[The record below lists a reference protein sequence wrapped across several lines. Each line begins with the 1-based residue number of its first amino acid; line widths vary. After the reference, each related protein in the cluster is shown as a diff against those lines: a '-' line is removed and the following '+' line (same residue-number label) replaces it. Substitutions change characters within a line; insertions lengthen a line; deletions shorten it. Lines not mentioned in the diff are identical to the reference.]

1 MTNGAAEG
9 RAGTPV
15 ATPEG
20 RGRNPREYGS
30 GASSVTATKEYSHP
44 EQQSLMEAVV
54 GRENMLAAYK
64 RVRANKGVPGV
75 DGMSVNDVWGYC
87 TLNWARIKE
96 ELLDGR
102 YEPQP
107 VLGVEIPKPGG
118 GVRQLGIPTALDRLI
133 QQALHQVLSPIFNP
147 HFSGSSYGFRPGRS
161 AHQAVLKAREHAAA
175 GKRWVV
181 DMDLEKF
188 FDRVNHDVLMA
199 RVARKVKDKRV
210 LVLIRRYLQAG
221 LMQGGI
227 ASKRKEGTP
236 QGGPLSPL
244 LSNILLD
251 DLDKELERRGHAF
264 CRYADDCNI
273 YVQTK
278 RSGERAM
285 ASITRFL
292 TERLKLRVNADKSA
306 VDRPWKRKFLGY
318 SMTWHTQPRLKVAP
332 SVVKRLKQAVR
343 EEFRRGRGRSLKKTI
358 DTLAPKL
365 RGWMNYFKLA
375 EVKGVFEE
383 LDMWIRRRL
392 RNILWRH
399 WKRPYARA
407 RNLIRRGL
415 TEERAWK
422 SAING
427 RGPWWNSGASHM
439 NQAFPKK
446 YFDSLGLVSL
456 QDQLRKAQSVR

>member
-1 MTNGAAEG
+1 
-9 RAGTPV
+9 
-15 ATPEG
+15 
-20 RGRNPREYGS
+20 
-30 GASSVTATKEYSHP
+30 
-44 EQQSLMEAVV
+44 
-54 GRENMLAAYK
+54 
-64 RVRANKGVPGV
+64 
-75 DGMSVNDVWGYC
+75 
-87 TLNWARIKE
+87 
-96 ELLDGR
+96 
-102 YEPQP
+102 
-107 VLGVEIPKPGG
+107 
-118 GVRQLGIPTALDRLI
+118 
-133 QQALHQVLSPIFNP
+133 
-147 HFSGSSYGFRPGRS
+147 
-161 AHQAVLKAREHAAA
+161 
-175 GKRWVV
+175 
-181 DMDLEKF
+181 
-188 FDRVNHDVLMA
+188 
-199 RVARKVKDKRV
+199 
-210 LVLIRRYLQAG
+210 
-221 LMQGGI
+221 
-227 ASKRKEGTP
+227 
-236 QGGPLSPL
+236 
-244 LSNILLD
+244 
-251 DLDKELERRGHAF
+251 
-264 CRYADDCNI
+264 
-273 YVQTK
+273 
-278 RSGERAM
+278 
-285 ASITRFL
+285 
-292 TERLKLRVNADKSA
+292 
-306 VDRPWKRKFLGY
+306 
-318 SMTWHTQPRLKVAP
+318 MTWHTQPRLKVAP